1 MIGGKIK
8 KFLIWLKWMLPPP
21 PLPFSKRLDLA
32 RQYGDKV
39 RRGEMTES
47 QAREVLRRKRVL

>member
-1 MIGGKIK
+1 MK